1 MSIKKLFDARQT
13 RKTGKIL
20 APGENNS
27 LSEDAESIEQVRVAL
42 DDKHEFVPP
51 LDYSEPANFVKFGS
65 AYRYYVDAL
74 EYVADEYPY
83 DGTSKDKIEF
93 ANNLN
98 PLEKYILDT
107 EHPSSTGYA
116 IMGATYGSRGSQ
128 SSTTGYYSAS
138 AEFIHIKGG
147 PNASSKLKADGTPD
161 FKDETANVFY
171 TGSAYGRRSNNLEF
185 GGASGSTIEFFFKKS
200 IAPAD

>member
-65 AYRYYVDAL
+65 AFRYYVDAL

-83 DGTSKDKIEF
+83 DGTSKDKLEF
-93 ANNLN
+93 ENNLN
-98 PLEKYILDT
+98 D
-107 EHPSSTGYA
+107 SS
-116 IMGATYGSRGSQ
+116 
-128 SSTTGYYSAS
+128 
-138 AEFIHIKGG
+138 
-147 PNASSKLKADGTPD
+147 
-161 FKDETANVFY
+161 
-171 TGSAYGRRSNNLEF
+171 
-185 GGASGSTIEFFFKKS
+185 
-200 IAPAD
+200 